1 MRLRSREIHNLQS
14 SVGFVCDGRIVVGN
28 SGDKTD
34 RRELVGFQSK
44 KEAAIK
50 EHLLERALDG
60 ALLALAQLG
69 AAEQRHRRGQYPSS
83 GQ

>member
-34 RRELVGFQSK
+34 RRELVGYQSK

-50 EHLLERALDG
+50 EYLLERAVAEVADG
-60 ALLALAQLG
+60 SEKECSLLL
-69 AAEQRHRRGQYPSS
+69 
-83 GQ
+83 